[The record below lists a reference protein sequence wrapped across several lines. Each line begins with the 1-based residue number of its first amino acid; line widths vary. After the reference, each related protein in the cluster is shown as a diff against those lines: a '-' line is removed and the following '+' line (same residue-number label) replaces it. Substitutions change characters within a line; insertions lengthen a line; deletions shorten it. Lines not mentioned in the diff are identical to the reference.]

1 MHVSET
7 ISLTA
12 SDGHELSAYVA
23 TPEGTPKGGLIVLQ
37 EIFGVNDH
45 IKDVADR
52 FAAEGYLAIAP
63 MMFDRV
69 GKDIVPDYEDF
80 QGAID
85 TMQKLDRE
93 QSVLD
98 MQAAADHVRSAGKVA
113 AVGYCWGGSMADLA
127 ACHGLVDVAVSYY
140 GRGTADWLDLKPQCP
155 VLYHFGE
162 LDQLIPFQ
170 LIEDI
175 RKGRKQDNCKFHV
188 WGGASHGFN
197 SDNRPQY
204 HKPSAIKAYEETLA
218 FIDHGFSGA
227 ALGG

>member
-1 MHVSET
+1 VSNT
-7 ISLTA
+7 VSLKA

-45 IKDVADR
+45 IRDVADR

-63 MMFDRV
+63 AMFDRV
-69 GKDIVPDYEDF
+69 GKDIVPDYDDF
-80 QGAID
+80 TGAIE
-85 TMQKLDRE
+85 TMGKLDRE

-98 MQAAADHVRSAGKVA
+98 MQAAAEHVRSAGKVA

-127 ACHGLVDVAVSYY
+127 ACHGIVDVAVSYY

-162 LDQLIPFQ
+162 LDELIPMQLIDR
-170 LIEDI
+170 IS
-175 RKGRKQDNCKFHV
+175 KGRSQKNCSLHV

-204 HKPSAIKAYEETLA
+204 HKPSATKAYAETLE
-218 FIDHGFSGA
+218 FIARGMA
-227 ALGG
+227 A